1 MRTFLFALNCL
12 DKFVCNF
19 LHLISP
25 GKTFHS
31 TFHLSNLV
39 LDMQVQ
45 SNAMAPIAAQSD
57 ALKFVWWVVGLF
69 MCQYSAVLCG
79 NKYPPQ
85 IKTHIQYNFHRRG
98 GDFSP
103 IN

>member
-79 NKYPPQ
+79 NYGNSLQ
-85 IKTHIQYNFHRRG
+85 VICI
-98 GDFSP
+98 
-103 IN
+103 